1 MVWSSLFPVATGE
14 DIPHVHAS
22 LTVEVHSWIYPII
35 YRVWDIP
42 GGAGVLPLTASTDFE
57 HVMICY
63 VCFGRVFMFILGGK
77 YTSNIA
83 MGITTHIWRSGWARV
98 HFFGT
103 LIFQANGVEP
113 NNMWVQLWNIE
124 YDYNPNLTQ
133 IFNKHTIS
141 LVVSGDMYPFCSKEV
156 VQHRFLLNNLRVK
169 WAVPIQIPVEQYC
182 KAAFLLHNPC
192 RLSQWP
198 LYISAI
204 SEDRILTQHDQ
215 MPFWPC
221 GYSKK
226 LLVNIRAL

>member
-1 MVWSSLFPVATGE
+1 MSGHVEVRATFLPLTMVWSSLFPVATGE

-22 LTVEVHSWIYPII
+22 LTVEVHSWISPII
-35 YRVWDIP
+35 YRVWEIP

-57 HVMICY
+57 DVMICY
-63 VCFGRVFMFILGGK
+63 VCFGRSSCSYLEASIPN
-77 YTSNIA
+77 TSNIP

-103 LIFQANGVEP
+103 LIFQAHSFEP
-113 NNMWVQLWNIE
+113 SNMWVRLWNTE
-124 YDYNPNLTQ
+124 YDY
-133 IFNKHTIS
+133 
-141 LVVSGDMYPFCSKEV
+141 
-156 VQHRFLLNNLRVK
+156 K

-182 KAAFLLHNPC
+182 KVAFLLHNPC
-192 RLSQWP
+192 RLSRWS

-204 SEDRILTQHDQ
+204 SEDRILTKHDQ

-226 LLVNIRAL
+226 IIGQ